1 MRVLFYNWVDYLDDE
16 KRGGG
21 VTVYQR
27 NVIRALDAV
36 EDVETVFLSSG
47 ISYDLLSGRPR
58 WEKVRHGPVENRA
71 NRYELIN
78 SGVLSPSHH
87 SFGNRAQV
95 SQPETAEAFF
105 DFMRRKGPFDV
116 VHFNNLEGVP
126 AEVLNLKAHFPDTRV
141 VLSLHNYY
149 PFCPQVNLW
158 FQERENCVDFEM
170 GRKCEHCLPHRHDE
184 RIVRL
189 ANAVAFNMK
198 KWGIRPGSRMF
209 DRAFLPSMRM
219 ARRMV
224 GAYARLSRKGRK
236 AMSLPVAPPR
246 EAGNLAQGL
255 LTPLTLRHRDFDTR
269 RLDIV
274 TLINRHCDMVLGVS
288 NRVCDVA
295 AHFGVRPSLLRTSYI
310 GTNQAEKFD
319 LTFAKPSIL
328 RPDGTLTLA
337 YLGYMR
343 QDKGFFFLLHALESL
358 PAEVAARLRLVV
370 CAARGDDHTM
380 HRLAALSDRFA
391 GLYYANGYSHD
402 HLDDLLDDV
411 DVGLVPV
418 LWEDNLPQV
427 AIEMHAR
434 HIPLLTSDLGGAK
447 ELSNCAEMVFAAGS
461 ISSFAERID
470 AILAGKIT
478 PQAYWKDAQHPV
490 SMQGHLAELRSI
502 WQGDIASLPAPR
514 AIEPLLRPVD
524 VVAVQEVTA
533 AAKPARRRRGAAKA
547 EPTELT
553 ADKSADKSA
562 DTPTAAAAL

>member
-1 MRVLFYNWVDYLDDE
+1 MKVLFYNWVDYLDDE

-27 NVIRALDAV
+27 NVIRALSEV
-36 EDVETVFLSSG
+36 EDVQTTFLSSG

-58 WEKVRHGPVENRA
+58 WERVRHGSQENRA

-105 DFMRRKGPFDV
+105 DFLRRKGPFDV
-116 VHFNNLEGVP
+116 VHFNNLEGLP
-126 AEVLNLKAHFPDTRV
+126 AEALALKELFPDTKV
-141 VLSLHNYY
+141 ILSLHNYY

-158 FQERENCVDFEM
+158 FQERENCRDFEM
-170 GRKCEHCLPHRHDE
+170 GRKCEHCLTNRHDE

-198 KWGIRPGSRMF
+198 KWGVRPGTRSF
-209 DRAFLPSMRM
+209 DRAFLPAMRL
-219 ARRMV
+219 AKRLV
-224 GAYARLSRKGRK
+224 GAYARLSLRGRK
-236 AMSLPVAPPR
+236 AMTLPVAPPR
-246 EAGNLAQGL
+246 ETAQMAQGL
-255 LTPLTLRHRDFDTR
+255 LTPLTLRHRDFETR

-288 NRVCDVA
+288 DRVCDVA
-295 AHFGVRPSLLRTSYI
+295 AHFGIAPALLRTSYI

-319 LTFAKPSIL
+319 QTVAKSSIL

-343 QDKGFFFLLHALESL
+343 RDKGFFFLLDALESL
-358 PAEVAARLRLVV
+358 PAEITARLLLVI
-370 CAARGDDHTM
+370 CAGRGDDGTM
-380 HRLAALSDRFA
+380 HRLAALSDHFA
-391 GLYYANGYSHD
+391 GLYYANGYAHD

-447 ELSNCAEMVFAAGS
+447 ELSNCPEMVFPAGS
-461 ISSFAERID
+461 IAGFRERIV
-470 AILAGKIT
+470 ALLEGKIT
-478 PQAYWKDAQHPV
+478 TGLYWKGVRHPV
-490 SMQGHLAELRSI
+490 SMPDHLAELRAI
-502 WQGDIASLPAPR
+502 WMGDTAALPPARAIQPLVPAAKPAPT
-514 AIEPLLRPVD
+514 PP
-524 VVAVQEVTA
+524 EV
-533 AAKPARRRRGAAKA
+533 AKPARRRTRAKPAATA
-547 EPTELT
+547 ET
-553 ADKSADKSA
+553 
-562 DTPTAAAAL
+562 